1 MQTTIFITVEDIKIP
16 TNVYLFN
23 QVTSEKYYKT
33 GNIQLGSYINIII
46 SEDSGAIIA
55 GYYLTGDLPKSVFD
69 DDKASLVGY
78 ATEVGEFSLF
88 VQACNGVGCTS
99 SNITITVENKCGESE
114 NLAVFTLSKT
124 SKSYEFSL
132 DDSTGKSVIN
142 AIQINQPSEM
152 WTKSIC
158 LKNGEYTVNIWN
170 DIGYYTSFQTEILM
184 NGIVISNLTKYGAGI
199 NGGKS
204 YVKFQASI
212 FIYFYIIAFIP
223 SPINYKSTEMIF
235 EQYLDKDYFP
245 SYYNVLNKF
254 KIEPDTLPEGITFSN
269 TGVISGMSTKNSPK
283 RNYTITAY
291 SLSGQLVS
299 VDITLEVILTSIYL
313 LIYNY

>member
-1 MQTTIFITVEDIKIP
+1 MQTTIFITIEDIKIP

-199 NGGKS
+199 YGGKS

-269 TGVISGMSTKNSPK
+269 KGEISGMSTKNSPK

>member
-170 DIGYYTSFQTEILM
+170 DIGSYTSFQTEILM

-269 TGVISGMSTKNSPK
+269 TGVIGGMSTKNYPK

>member
-23 QVTSEKYYKT
+23 QVTSEKYYKA

-170 DIGYYTSFQTEILM
+170 DIGSYTSFQTEILM

-235 EQYLDKDYFP
+235 EQYLDNDYSP

-269 TGVISGMSTKNSPK
+269 KGEISGMSTKNSPK

>member
-1 MQTTIFITVEDIKIP
+1 MQTTIFITIEDIKIP

-23 QVTSEKYYKT
+23 QVTSEKYYNT

-99 SNITITVENKCGESE
+99 SNITITVEDKCGESE

-170 DIGYYTSFQTEILM
+170 DIGSYTSFQTEILM

-269 TGVISGMSTKNSPK
+269 KGEISGMSTKNSPK

>member
-170 DIGYYTSFQTEILM
+170 DIGSYTSFQTEILM

-235 EQYLDKDYFP
+235 EQYLDNDYSP

-269 TGVISGMSTKNSPK
+269 KGEISGMSTKNSPK

>member
-99 SNITITVENKCGESE
+99 SNITITVEDKCGESE

-170 DIGYYTSFQTEILM
+170 DIGSYTSFQTEILM

-269 TGVISGMSTKNSPK
+269 IGVISGMSTKNYPK

>member
-170 DIGYYTSFQTEILM
+170 DIGSYTSFQTEILM

-235 EQYLDKDYFP
+235 EQYLDNDYFP

-269 TGVISGMSTKNSPK
+269 TGEISGMSTKNSPK